1 MRTLYLLVQQ
11 LTGIHRKALET
22 EDIMS
27 DMTDQGRSTGH
38 TAILRLEKSF
48 TAKQEMLGER
58 PICLATVLCFL
69 HNCPETECSVPRK
82 SRHSE
87 CNSCRNTDVC

>member
-11 LTGIHRKALET
+11 LTGIHRKVLET
-22 EDIMS
+22 KDIMS

-48 TAKQEMLGER
+48 TAKREMLGER
-58 PICLATVLCFL
+58 PYCVATVLCFL
-69 HNCPETECSVPRK
+69 HNCPKTEYSVPL
-82 SRHSE
+82 
-87 CNSCRNTDVC
+87 